1 MSFNPSLHIAVN
13 LSYLGDSVDIPSSAE
28 QPLIRLAGRLET
40 ARKRRRWTQQK
51 MADLLGIGLNTYRR
65 MESGSPGVSIGS
77 WLHAFY
83 LLGTLEE
90 VDGLLLWDND
100 RLGAALARQKKAA
113 TRGKAESLDD
123 IADRL

>member
-1 MSFNPSLHIAVN
+1 LTDILPYF
-13 LSYLGDSVDIPSSAE
+13 GDSLDIPSSAE
-28 QPLIRLAGRLET
+28 QSLIRLAGRLEN

-77 WLHAFY
+77 WLHALY
-83 LLGTLEE
+83 LMGTLEE